1 VAQGECEMAST
12 VINHGDL
19 CFCRQNWSFS
29 LVLDD
34 MGADS
39 RCARRQA
46 VRVMTT
52 NHTTQTDPGAR
63 ARVIKLGLDIH
74 SSLIVVVRQVDE
86 QPSQP
91 PQRFNQDGFIGFVRR
106 QLAQADSV
114 HSCYEAGPFGFVL
127 HRRLVAMGVSNVI
140 VRPRD
145 WSTYGERVKTDGR
158 DAGALCS
165 CLDRYLSGN
174 LGALAVVW
182 VPSEA
187 EEASRSLGRQRQSL
201 VRDRTR
207 IILRGKSL
215 ARLRGLDLASDW
227 WHERIFPKLDVPEDL
242 RAQLAGW
249 QRIVLQ
255 IDAEQ
260 AALTAQLEDAAP
272 AGLPSY
278 LGALTWELLRR
289 EVGDWHR
296 FRNRRQVA
304 SYTGLC
310 PSEHSSGRSRQQG
323 SITRHGNPRIR
334 HLLVEAAWRL
344 LRYQHSYHAVAKWR
358 EALLAV
364 PCSAARKKKII
375 VAIARQ
381 LAVDLWRLAT
391 GRATAHQLGLA
402 TA

>member
-1 VAQGECEMAST
+1 
-12 VINHGDL
+12 
-19 CFCRQNWSFS
+19 
-29 LVLDD
+29 
-34 MGADS
+34 
-39 RCARRQA
+39 
-46 VRVMTT
+46 
-52 NHTTQTDPGAR
+52 
-63 ARVIKLGLDIH
+63 
-74 SSLIVVVRQVDE
+74 VVVRQVDE
-86 QPSQP
+86 QASQP
-91 PQRFNQDGFIGFVRR
+91 PQRFTQDGFIGFVHR
-106 QLAQADSV
+106 QLAQADGV

-127 HRRLVAMGVSNVI
+127 HRRLLALGVHNMV

-187 EEASRSLGRQRQSL
+187 EEAARSLGRQRQSL

-207 IILRGKSL
+207 IILRGKGL
-215 ARLRGLDLASDW
+215 ARLRGLDLPSDW
-227 WHERIFPKLDVPEDL
+227 WLERIFLKLDLAGDL
-242 RAQLAGW
+242 RTQLAGW
-249 QRIVLQ
+249 QRIALQ
-255 IDAEQ
+255 IEAEQ
-260 AALTAQLEDAAP
+260 ATLTGQLQDAAP
-272 AGLPSY
+272 SGLPSY

-310 PSEHSSGRSRQQG
+310 PSEHSSGCSRLQG

-334 HLLVEAAWRL
+334 HLLVEASWRL
-344 LRYQHSYHAVAKWR
+344 LRYQPDYHAVVKWR
-358 EALLAV
+358 EALVEA
-364 PCSAARKKKII
+364 PCSNARKKKII
-375 VAIARQ
+375 IAIARQ
-381 LAVDLWRLAT
+381 LAIDLWRLAT
-391 GRATAHQLGLA
+391 GRATAQQLGLA